1 VEDAPFFICGHL
13 ISLGFMCSILIV
25 SLILKFILWR
35 ENQRRDNLIPQEY
48 EQELARCGTGPCDLV
63 SRKTPNVAFIL

>member
-1 VEDAPFFICGHL
+1 
-13 ISLGFMCSILIV
+13 MCSILIV

-48 EQELARCGTGPCDLV
+48 EQEHEQELARCGTGSCDLV